1 MPNFYSHLT
10 DIEEESEEDENIP
23 VHPLFEQEVEGGLGI
38 SQDPFKESRQEGS
51 SDIFYSVSEKSI
63 SIEYGLDSHLA
74 SISEE
79 DSEVFLSDNESL
91 GALAGSSAIQSEDLL
106 LINGGDNAVLEE
118 DVRPDEE
125 QEGQEV
131 VIQFRPQVV
140 TIGDRSY
147 HYSCSSSRSSSEESL
162 SDNELIPQRQ
172 LDNKKEKEEKQHSLT
187 VQPLLTTAHDTGPQQ
202 EVPPLLSSTPC
213 RPLSRPGSR
222 LSSAPSRTAGYPE
235 GTYMGKVRHKDGSLM
250 TVVFEVNSLY
260 AIFIFNIV
268 GY

>member
-1 MPNFYSHLT
+1 MPNFYSNLT
-10 DIEEESEEDENIP
+10 DIEEEPEENIP

-38 SQDPFKESRQEGS
+38 SQDPFKGS
-51 SDIFYSVSEKSI
+51 SDISYSVSEKSI

-79 DSEVFLSDNESL
+79 DLEVFLSDNESL
-91 GALAGSSAIQSEDLL
+91 AASAGLL
-106 LINGGDNAVLEE
+106 LINDGDDAVLEE
-118 DVRPDEE
+118 DVRPTEE
-125 QEGQEV
+125 QEEQEV
-131 VIQFRPQVV
+131 MIQFRPQVI

-172 LDNKKEKEEKQHSLT
+172 LDNKEEKEEKQHLLT

-213 RPLSRPGSR
+213 RPLSRPGSH
-222 LSSAPSRTAGYPE
+222 LSSAPSHTAGYPE

-260 AIFIFNIV
+260 VCNVYF
-268 GY
+268 